1 MTKYA
6 IILLFALLCACIAIY
21 TIWTIRVSN
30 NRSNDLLKEF
40 RKFDRSLIK
49 SNDSL
54 QNSTGVGAFK
64 KDSAYVPE
72 VELSIRV
79 NSIVLCIDSIKHE
92 LFVLTNKKEA
102 VSFSYPYMNRLVV
115 LKNNLRSYN
124 SFIQKH
130 FGNKPRIKT
139 ADFINVEDIKSG
151 DKQVTWEIYFF
162 KNTNVFAALTEL
174 TFINTQVLKLQQKA
188 IR

>member
-1 MTKYA
+1 MIRYA
-6 IILLFALLCACIAIY
+6 FIVLISLLCACIAIY

-30 NRSNDLLKEF
+30 SRSNDLLKEF
-40 RKFDRSLIK
+40 RKVDRSLSK

-79 NSIVLCIDSIKHE
+79 NSIATCIDSIKHD
-92 LFVLTNKKEA
+92 LFILTNKKEG
-102 VSFSYPYMNRLVV
+102 VPFSYPDMNKLVV

-124 SFIQKH
+124 SFIQEH
-130 FGNKPRIKT
+130 FGNKPGIKT
-139 ADFINVEDIKSG
+139 ADFINMEDIKSEG
-151 DKQVTWEIYFF
+151 KLVPWEIYFF
-162 KNTNVFAALTEL
+162 KNTNIFAAITEL
-174 TFINTQVLKLQQKA
+174 TFINTQVQKLQQKA